1 MVLIFYQLFQNTWY
15 IQKTNGSHLLS
26 VISEYLI
33 HTKNKWF
40 SSSIS
45 YFRILCKYKK
55 NKWFSSSISYFRILG
70 TYKKQMVLIFYQ
82 LFQNTWY
89 IQKTNGSHLLSVISE
104 YLIHTKTNG
113 SHLLSVISEYLIH
126 TKNKWFSSSISYFRI
141 LCKYKKQMV
150 LIFYQLFQNTL

>member
-55 NKWFSSSISYFRILG
+55 
-70 TYKKQMVLIFYQ
+70 QMVLIFYQ

-104 YLIHTKTNG
+104 YLIHTK
-113 SHLLSVISEYLIH
+113 
-126 TKNKWFSSSISYFRI
+126 NKWFSSSISYFRI
-141 LCKYKKQMV
+141 LDTYKKQMV
-150 LIFYQLFQNTL
+150 LIFLWHIISYLIFIKWKTKNTTLSEQF